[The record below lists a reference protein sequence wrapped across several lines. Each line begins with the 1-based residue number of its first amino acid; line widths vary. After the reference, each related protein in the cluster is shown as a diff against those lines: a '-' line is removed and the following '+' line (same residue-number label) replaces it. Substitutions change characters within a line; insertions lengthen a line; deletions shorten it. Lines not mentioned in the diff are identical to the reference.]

1 MSKKRLE
8 SYPKWYF
15 CGFLYLTEG
24 ELGLTPKLIISN

>member
-8 SYPKWYF
+8 SYPI